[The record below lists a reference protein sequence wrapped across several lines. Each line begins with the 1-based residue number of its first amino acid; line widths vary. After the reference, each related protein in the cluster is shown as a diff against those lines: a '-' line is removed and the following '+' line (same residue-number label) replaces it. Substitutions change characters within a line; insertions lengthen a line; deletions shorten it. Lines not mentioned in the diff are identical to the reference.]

1 MNGLPPMSTS
11 SPGASTIASL
21 LLWAR
26 YECPVQ
32 AGSGQELLDAA
43 LMAQYGFV
51 SGWYAAAGYR
61 TLEGGANNDDICA
74 FAWLHYA
81 QVSVGRRF

>member
-1 MNGLPPMSTS
+1 MSTS

-32 AGSGQELLDAA
+32 AGSGQELIDAA

>member
-1 MNGLPPMSTS
+1 
-11 SPGASTIASL
+11 
-21 LLWAR
+21 
-26 YECPVQ
+26 
-32 AGSGQELLDAA
+32 
-43 LMAQYGFV
+43 MAQYGFV

>member
-1 MNGLPPMSTS
+1 
-11 SPGASTIASL
+11 
-21 LLWAR
+21 
-26 YECPVQ
+26 
-32 AGSGQELLDAA
+32 
-43 LMAQYGFV
+43 MAQYGFV

-61 TLEGGANNDDICA
+61 TLEGGADNDDVYA